1 MAALIRQLIFWRGCL
16 NVEIS
21 LSKGLCTGL
30 VKEKEWK
37 FPEHT
42 RGEGSQ
48 RHTMSDTGGEVLDRV
63 SRPLF

>member
-1 MAALIRQLIFWRGCL
+1 M
-16 NVEIS
+16 EIS

-37 FPEHT
+37 FPERA

-48 RHTMSDTGGEVLDRV
+48 RHTMSDTGGEVLDRL
-63 SRPLF
+63 SRSLF

>member
-1 MAALIRQLIFWRGCL
+1 M
-16 NVEIS
+16 EIS

-48 RHTMSDTGGEVLDRV
+48 RHTMSDTGGEVLDRL